1 MTETTQVCYSTCPSP
16 VGELLLT
23 SSEGMLTGLSHG
35 PAAREAGPEPRK
47 PDWRRDDAALR
58 LARQQLE
65 AFFAGDLQA
74 FDLPLRMSGTPFQKQ
89 VWQGLLTIPYGT
101 TISYAE
107 LAARIGRPG
116 ASRAVG
122 AANGRNPIGI
132 IVPCHRVIGANG
144 TLTGYGGG
152 LDRKEWLISHEASV
166 LERQHRDR
174 SASRK
179 VESRETARSK
189 LKMFA

>member
-1 MTETTQVCYSTCPSP
+1 MTEMTQVCYSTCPSP

-23 SSEGMLTGLSHG
+23 SSEGMLLGLSMALQQG
-35 PAAREAGPEPRK
+35 KPAPAPEAH
-47 PDWRRDDAALR
+47 WRRDDAALR

-65 AFFAGDLQA
+65 AFFAGELQT
-74 FDLPLRMSGTPFQKQ
+74 FDLPLRFSGTPFQNQ

-101 TISYAE
+101 TTSYAE

-144 TLTGYGGG
+144 SLTGYGGG

-166 LERQHRDR
+166 LERQHPTDKSLDELNPGNR
-174 SASRK
+174 
-179 VESRETARSK
+179 TTK